1 MEDWELM
8 LLGLAVGALA
18 AFIYLQTMEPHVE
31 TQPPN
36 TYKNLEEWEIQRDIT
51 GRLKGIKVHRDARRT

>member
-18 AFIYLQTMEPHVE
+18 AFIYLQTREPHVE
-31 TQPPN
+31 TQPPK